1 MQGLM
6 TQSAGGLP
14 NLPYVYSSSVS
25 PDKPGRS
32 KGSKNP
38 PINKSAN
45 DGVSNFFTNLISHV
59 NEKKTANM
67 KSPRTG
73 EGNKSGTRSQVN
85 IFNPSAPLITS
96 DIYVAKPLKYQ
107 AGLDSMIQ
115 NVKQSIYQL
124 SDTYRQVMT
133 YEKPKLFPLYAKPD
147 RPIPPRSGG
156 RAAGR
161 IPEEEL
167 IPWDFYGSSGRRDL
181 TIPKYPRLPDLSSKR
196 KKPKTKPKP
205 DVHPM
210 IKKFKAAVEAI
221 KFTNYMFRLYHY
233 QQTDC
238 YQKVADFLK
247 VNYPK
252 ALEEVSKQ
260 SFKFVAEQMIRMW
273 LASFRD
279 ANLNFVLNKELLF
292 YYGFIDDE
300 ELRKRFTVTEQG
312 QIIKGSQPFAQNA
325 HNLVMD
331 LLHEY
336 LTKFTLEA
344 FTKETIDVFKILM
357 ENRTFFSDGVLCT
370 SENNRLLFSTSG
382 LPANYSLAHKKMILT
397 FGFFLKS
404 FLPDVFCQPEL
415 HIADQIISNLSRLNL
430 RLLGSIIYVGF
441 MSYVQEFVPLVGNNI
456 KTIIPARQHRVLD
469 FEFQFDRYAGQIPA
483 GVKLREDVS
492 LFVDVLDEKLLE
504 CYFVDKQR
512 VSELKIVC
520 YRIIDKIYS
529 ELEAYESQSSVH
541 HVLTHLPKEKGYPHK
556 TKEEYYEFIG
566 YEPETV

>member
-1 MQGLM
+1 MQGIM

-14 NLPYVYSSSVS
+14 NLPYVYSSSAS
-25 PDKPGRS
+25 PETKRTQKLKAGPV
-32 KGSKNP
+32 
-38 PINKSAN
+38 NKSSN
-45 DGVSNFFTNLISHV
+45 DGVNNFFNNLISHV
-59 NEKKTANM
+59 NEKKTSM
-67 KSPRTG
+67 KKSPRPG
-73 EGNKSGTRSQVN
+73 GGGSKNQKSSIN

-124 SDTYRQVMT
+124 SDTYRSVMT
-133 YEKPKLFPLYAKPD
+133 YEKPKLFPLFSKPE
-147 RPIPPRSGG
+147 RPLPPRSGG
-156 RAAGR
+156 RAGGI
-161 IPEEEL
+161 IPEDEL

-181 TIPKYPRLPDLSSKR
+181 TIPKYPKLPDLKSKR
-196 KKPKTKPKP
+196 RKPKEKPKP
-205 DVHPM
+205 DVHPLV
-210 IKKFKAAVEAI
+210 KKFRAAVEAI

-247 VNYPK
+247 LQYPR
-252 ALEEVSKQ
+252 ALEEISKQ

-279 ANLNFVLNKELLF
+279 SNLNFVLNKEILY
-292 YYGFIDDE
+292 YYGFIDDD

-336 LTKFTLEA
+336 LTRFSLESLS
-344 FTKETIDVFKILM
+344 KETIDVFKVLM
-357 ENRTFFSDGVLCT
+357 ENRTFFSDGVLCA
-370 SENNRLLFSTSG
+370 SENNRLMFSTSG
-382 LPANYSLAHKKMILT
+382 LPSNYSLAHKKMILT

-404 FLPDVFCQPEL
+404 FLPDVFSQPEI
-415 HIADQIISNLSRLNL
+415 HIVDQIISNLSRLNL
-430 RLLGSIIYVGF
+430 RVLGSIIYIGF
-441 MSYVQEFVPLVGNNI
+441 MSYVQEFVPLVGDQKQN
-456 KTIIPARQHRVLD
+456 IIPARQHRVLD
-469 FEFQFDRYAGQIPA
+469 FEFQFDRYAGKIPA
-483 GVKLREDVS
+483 GVKIGEDVS

-529 ELEAYESQSSVH
+529 ELEAYESQSSIH
-541 HVLTHLPKEKGYPHK
+541 HLLTHLPKEKGYPHK
-556 TKEEYYEFIG
+556 TREEYYEFIG
-566 YEPETV
+566 YTPDPA